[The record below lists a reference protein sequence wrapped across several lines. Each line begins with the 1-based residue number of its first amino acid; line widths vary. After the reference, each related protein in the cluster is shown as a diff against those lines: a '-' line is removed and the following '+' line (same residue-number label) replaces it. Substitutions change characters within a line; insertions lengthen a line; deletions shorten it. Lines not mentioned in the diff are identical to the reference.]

1 MKFIII
7 IIVKTIKI
15 IMKAKTRLVMRF
27 PCVLEKSGSQMQN
40 SKAGVYDL
48 KFRNQCKIN
57 SVVHFV
63 LFLCYI

>member
-7 IIVKTIKI
+7 IIVKTKI

-40 SKAGVYDL
+40 SKAGVCDL